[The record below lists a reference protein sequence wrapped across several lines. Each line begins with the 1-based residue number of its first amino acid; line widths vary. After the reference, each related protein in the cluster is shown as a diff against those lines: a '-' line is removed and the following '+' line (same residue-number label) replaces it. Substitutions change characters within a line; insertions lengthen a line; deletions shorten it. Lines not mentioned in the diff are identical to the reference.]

1 VIREGLA
8 LTPAPFSFLGRA
20 VFPAPIRAG
29 QKARP
34 QQEKV
39 MEIVRFI
46 QRKVERVLSHDMFQ
60 RFRKNRLP
68 ATARFCQYG
77 HAVFSGN
84 NLCSYGH
91 HAA

>member
-1 VIREGLA
+1 
-8 LTPAPFSFLGRA
+8 
-20 VFPAPIRAG
+20 
-29 QKARP
+29 
-34 QQEKV
+34 

-60 RFRKNRLP
+60 RFRKGRLP
-68 ATARFCQYG
+68 ATARFCKFG

-84 NLCSYGH
+84 HLCSYGH

>member
-1 VIREGLA
+1 
-8 LTPAPFSFLGRA
+8 
-20 VFPAPIRAG
+20 
-29 QKARP
+29 
-34 QQEKV
+34 

-60 RFRKNRLP
+60 RFRKSGQP
-68 ATARFCQYG
+68 ATARVCKYG

-84 NLCSYGH
+84 HLCSYGH

>member
-1 VIREGLA
+1 M
-8 LTPAPFSFLGRA
+8 
-20 VFPAPIRAG
+20 
-29 QKARP
+29 
-34 QQEKV
+34 V

-60 RFRKNRLP
+60 RFRKSGLP
-68 ATARFCQYG
+68 ATGRFCKFG

-84 NLCSYGH
+84 NLCTYGH

>member
-1 VIREGLA
+1 
-8 LTPAPFSFLGRA
+8 
-20 VFPAPIRAG
+20 
-29 QKARP
+29 
-34 QQEKV
+34 

-46 QRKVERVLSHDMFQ
+46 QRKVDRVLGYDIFQ

-68 ATARFCQYG
+68 AAAQFCQFG

-91 HAA
+91 QAA